1 MPELQLPSHRRD
13 TLLSRRI
20 RFRETATV
28 GRSEPRPQTPTSLAS
43 VENDRAV
50 KSQERQPSSRRRF
63 DVFEKVPLLLSW
75 PKPYPAVEPCL
86 DISLEVKNCNSI
98 EKALAR
104 FTKLEILDDENKYRC
119 KTLVQASKRMTIL
132 EAPATLVLQLK
143 RFEFGHYGLGGKIT
157 KMITFQEK
165 LDLQPFMYKA
175 DSRVVY
181 DLYGVLVHSGH
192 SCNSGHY
199 YSFVKAPN
207 GIWFLKNDSEVRQ
220 VSISK
225 VLEQHAYILFYT
237 SRNST
242 PSPETFTSFLSE
254 KKTLPFNPS
263 IIRDHHLTHSTSNWK
278 VSIADATGP
287 TKPTKSV
294 TEGRNVTAESS
305 LGHEKGKLENIPAKK
320 TKSEFSVGEAT
331 STVVPWEVEETE
343 ALLQKRDILMMR
355 EGGKKMKRPSDHD
368 LEYDQGKTKKRKK
381 KRNQTPDLNRA
392 FFKKVGE
399 GGDNRVG
406 AGADGRIRWAKPN
419 GFAGRDKASR
429 HNGGFSRKLT
439 GHLKFLANIFGQ
451 HKKNKKKNDRFFDVV
466 VSDEG
471 PGRKTNE
478 RQVRMRVHS
487 GLHSYSL
494 RRKPDL
500 IDILRSEVLST
511 EIALTFLPENG
522 PYLNSPEI
530 HLESLERERTIPLP
544 DVLYEQYD
552 FLQCRCFLGLFPEIH
567 RAWITIDHQ
576 LFLWNY
582 DSPDEFE
589 VFDDQDQVIVS
600 VGLVKPLPGVF
611 LDEINHLLVVATP
624 IEIILV
630 AVAHKEEK
638 GVSNLNLYRTAITIA
653 SDNISMTSI
662 VGSAN
667 GRIFMCGS
675 NGRLYELQYQADEG
689 WFTRKCR
696 IIDLTV
702 TTYSMRLLVEL
713 TALLDPIQKIV
724 VDVSRNILYALTERS
739 NISLYYL
746 GDDGK
751 GFKFKERQTD
761 IFSQAQKWLEGYNMY
776 PHPYLDPRNFHIVGI
791 HVIPMSE
798 SSIVHLMA
806 VSSSG
811 YRLFFACHKQSYQ
824 NQQKLATKE
833 PTFFQLVFVRPPPQN
848 RERMRLHESSYANGT
863 LLSSNAIN
871 DDSDSV
877 TCFSIDRVT
886 SSELF
891 GFEKIEGKT
900 WSICEKAR
908 RRSPTCA
915 EDYMIEESFVKRNI
929 VLTNA
934 GIKEYAS
941 SNVISWA
948 QRLYF
953 EIGGKPSLR
962 QENSQQRVLDNGP
975 LGRPLTSNE
984 YDLSG
989 RHEGLAL
996 YFARLLAPLWK
1007 ETLVKKVPGLSKGV
1021 GRGLGWKTSQNV
1033 LGSIADSLA
1042 ILNKLLDDT
1051 PSLTAPPSPNE
1062 IDYSSIGTSQ
1072 SVGEKEAWQE
1082 EKASMR
1088 NLHAL
1093 IKRVIEGINFIM
1105 LLMDFKFLSL
1115 ADTFVPCFQK
1125 VFDTEVHGSLEDK
1138 LVKYLLEESFE
1149 SLVTLNI
1156 GIDLGRQIF
1165 TKIIQ
1170 VKIKQDS
1177 GDHRESQFSIR
1188 QKCYQLVKSV
1198 ILSVELP
1205 AAEESVA
1212 DAREVDKF
1220 RESLINYGLGFD
1232 DKLFHYFIFD
1242 WFMEER
1248 LYDRLLKLNSR
1259 YLEDF
1264 LAFEPIAF
1272 ERINLLW
1279 KFYVH
1284 QEAFMKA
1291 AQVLNA
1297 MASSKIYGIPF
1308 IQRLELLQL
1317 AVANARSATVTVADH
1332 DFFRELEDKRDVALV
1347 QMEIVAAVSKMNGV
1361 LPADDVLFDSLLTIS
1376 DLFLHYA
1383 KPLNLHEICL
1393 LIFHTADNK
1402 DRHLISQTWLKIIK
1416 EGTSSSDK
1424 LLLLEETIKNLGMK
1438 YAADAN
1444 VFPLAFICTQLET
1457 QMFQNPFLRTA
1468 AGGDFSNDGISWVI
1482 RIMRFIGVSF
1492 TKLFEIY
1499 YDMSETRNPPWNT
1512 ATGEQFI
1519 TAKLTYLI
1527 SEWCKSVETSL
1538 VERTRFPAKS
1548 VDDALCKLLLSS
1560 GATSGGSS
1568 TGGISQQQ
1576 AQIKELKE
1584 LQDKVR
1590 KTFL

>member
-75 PKPYPAVEPCL
+75 PKPYPAGPGLVNLGNTCFLNSTLQCLTYTPALAMFLLSRSHSQKCRQTSFCTFCELEKHVIRSLSGARSKSAITPKSIVGRLKSIAKHFRIGRQEDSHEFLRYFIDSLQNSCLFGFERLDHSQKETTVIHQIFGGYLQSRIVCSVCKEASCTVEPCL

-104 FTKLEILDDENKYRC
+104 FTKLEILDDENKYRCSKC

-207 GIWFLKNDSEVRQ
+207 GIWFLKNDSEV
-220 VSISK
+220 SISK

-237 SRNST
+237 SRNSVSPLYSYEANYFVKT

-278 VSIADATGP
+278 VSIADATAGP

-381 KRNQTPDLNRA
+381 KRNPTPDLNRA

-429 HNGGFSRKLT
+429 HNGGFSRK
-439 GHLKFLANIFGQ
+439 
-451 HKKNKKKNDRFFDVV
+451 
-466 VSDEG
+466 
-471 PGRKTNE
+471 
-478 RQVRMRVHS
+478 
-487 GLHSYSL
+487 
-494 RRKPDL
+494 
-500 IDILRSEVLST
+500 
-511 EIALTFLPENG
+511 
-522 PYLNSPEI
+522 
-530 HLESLERERTIPLP
+530 
-544 DVLYEQYD
+544 
-552 FLQCRCFLGLFPEIH
+552 
-567 RAWITIDHQ
+567 
-576 LFLWNY
+576 
-582 DSPDEFE
+582 DEFE

-702 TTYSMRLLVEL
+702 TTYSMFIPTFLNLSEE
-713 TALLDPIQKIV
+713 DPIQKIV

-791 HVIPMSE
+791 HVIPVSE

-811 YRLFFACHKQSYQ
+811 EKQ
-824 NQQKLATKE
+824 
-833 PTFFQLVFVRPPPQN
+833 
-848 RERMRLHESSYANGT
+848 
-863 LLSSNAIN
+863 
-871 DDSDSV
+871 
-877 TCFSIDRVT
+877 
-886 SSELF
+886 
-891 GFEKIEGKT
+891 
-900 WSICEKAR
+900 
-908 RRSPTCA
+908 
-915 EDYMIEESFVKRNI
+915 
-929 VLTNA
+929 
-934 GIKEYAS
+934 KEYAS

-996 YFARLLAPLWK
+996 YLARLLAPLWK

-1021 GRGLGWKTSQNV
+1021 GKGLGWKTSQNV

-1177 GDHRESQFSIR
+1177 GVSEICDLAQNRCPSFCCAEDVLLYKGMECLSKAKSENGQLGRRLLSESLNLFLNILPTLSFDKIVELVYSYTSGFAHQDAVTLVLSFAQSEDPSCAGFAYLEAGRPANDHRESQFSIR

-1444 VFPLAFICTQLET
+1444 VFPLGIGFN
-1457 QMFQNPFLRTA
+1457 MFQNPFLRTA

>member
-1 MPELQLPSHRRD
+1 
-13 TLLSRRI
+13 
-20 RFRETATV
+20 
-28 GRSEPRPQTPTSLAS
+28 
-43 VENDRAV
+43 
-50 KSQERQPSSRRRF
+50 
-63 DVFEKVPLLLSW
+63 
-75 PKPYPAVEPCL
+75 
-86 DISLEVKNCNSI
+86 
-98 EKALAR
+98 
-104 FTKLEILDDENKYRC
+104 
-119 KTLVQASKRMTIL
+119 MTIL

-192 SCNSGHY
+192 
-199 YSFVKAPN
+199 
-207 GIWFLKNDSEVRQ
+207 
-220 VSISK
+220 
-225 VLEQHAYILFYT
+225 T
-237 SRNST
+237 
-242 PSPETFTSFLSE
+242 
-254 KKTLPFNPS
+254 
-263 IIRDHHLTHSTSNWK
+263 
-278 VSIADATGP
+278 
-287 TKPTKSV
+287 
-294 TEGRNVTAESS
+294 
-305 LGHEKGKLENIPAKK
+305 
-320 TKSEFSVGEAT
+320 
-331 STVVPWEVEETE
+331 TVVPWEVEETE

-381 KRNQTPDLNRA
+381 KRNPTPDLNRA

-429 HNGGFSRKLT
+429 HNGGFSRKFGRGGRGGDAYSRERTATKVLDAKLT
-439 GHLKFLANIFGQ
+439 
-451 HKKNKKKNDRFFDVV
+451 
-466 VSDEG
+466 SD
-471 PGRKTNE
+471 
-478 RQVRMRVHS
+478 
-487 GLHSYSL
+487 
-494 RRKPDL
+494 
-500 IDILRSEVLST
+500 RSEVLST

-552 FLQCRCFLGLFPEIH
+552 CAF
-567 RAWITIDHQ
+567 
-576 LFLWNY
+576 
-582 DSPDEFE
+582 SDEFE

-702 TTYSMRLLVEL
+702 TTYSMFIPTFLNLSEE
-713 TALLDPIQKIV
+713 DPIQKIV

-791 HVIPMSE
+791 HVIPVSE

-934 GIKEYAS
+934 GITVFNIRRPIDILLLLLNSTYSSGNWPMGFKYAS

-996 YFARLLAPLWK
+996 YLARLLAPLWK

-1021 GRGLGWKTSQNV
+1021 GKGLGWKTSQNV

-1177 GDHRESQFSIR
+1177 GVSEICDLAQNRCPSFCCAEDVLLYKGMECLSKAKSENGQLGRRLLSESLNLFLNILPTLSFDKIVELVYSYTSGFAHQDAITLVLSFAQSEDPSCAGFAYLEAGRPANDHRESQFSIR